1 MIIQIRNSVKTKE
14 NIEKNI
20 FDNYKTHS
28 GINMNKKNRY
38 DKQIS
43 ESKIFFDKEKDKE
56 AIKSTNNKKN
66 NDNAIIEV
74 NGDDNKNKSEKY
86 KKYNTKNES
95 TKETLN
101 IKNDESNTNNNLNKN
116 QKILI
121 IDKNSNRYESSITNE
136 HLKDSQRKNKFNIKN
151 KKKEFNTNTTKNNSL
166 NKERYKSI
174 KPKRTITKNFDKK
187 KILNKIYSYNSFYLL
202 IYI

>member
-1 MIIQIRNSVKTKE
+1 MRSKEFLNYVANPVNLLSTYGYDLNMIIQIRNSVKTKE

-56 AIKSTNNKKN
+56 TIKSTNNKKN
-66 NDNAIIEV
+66 NDNIIVEV
-74 NGDDNKNKSEKY
+74 NGDDNKNEKF

-101 IKNDESNTNNNLNKN
+101 IKNDESNMNNNINKN

-121 IDKNSNRYESSITNE
+121 IDKNSNGYENSITNE
-136 HLKDSQRKNKFNIKN
+136 HLKNSQRKNKFKMKN
-151 KKKEFNTNTTKNNSL
+151 KKKEYNS
-166 NKERYKSI
+166 K
-174 KPKRTITKNFDKK
+174 ITKDN
-187 KILNKIYSYNSFYLL
+187 
-202 IYI
+202 